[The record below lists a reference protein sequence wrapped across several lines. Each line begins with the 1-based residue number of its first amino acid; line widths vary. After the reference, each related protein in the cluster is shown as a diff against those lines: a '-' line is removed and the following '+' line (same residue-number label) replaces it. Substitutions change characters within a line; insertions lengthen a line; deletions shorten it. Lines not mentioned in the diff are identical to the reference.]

1 MQCGGEV
8 GDEVESNRLSIQI
21 AGHVDSA
28 YSDIE
33 SATKYVWDNY
43 IIRSIPIK
51 QRHGQLDHQY
61 YLVVYKATC
70 QSPGHL

>member
-1 MQCGGEV
+1 MQRGGEV

-28 YSDIE
+28 YTDIE

-43 IIRSIPIK
+43 IIQSIPIK
-51 QRHGQLDHQY
+51 QRHEQLDHQY
-61 YLVVYKATC
+61 CLFMCKATC